1 MEGLRGGPGRA
12 DSGDSAAS
20 VQLVARWK
28 MAIERDQALTE
39 AALQQREMLLSRH
52 REVREKVQ
60 ALLCS
65 LADGRDDQGL
75 LADLDGIEALIR
87 ETFGGPCSPTGS

>member
-1 MEGLRGGPGRA
+1 MAGTG
-12 DSGDSAAS
+12 SAAVS

-28 MAIERDQALTE
+28 NAIERDQALIE

-52 REVREKVQ
+52 LEVREKVQ

-65 LADGRDDQGL
+65 LADEIDVKGL
-75 LADLDGIEALIR
+75 LSDLDEIEALIR